1 MPTIGD
7 KLTAIYDI
15 KNKIRDAIVNKGGA
29 LHEKSALS
37 DYPQA
42 IYDLPVVSAPEDT
55 YNYHPN
61 PAWWDIKTIIEN
73 DEVPEGYVAVAA
85 FLLIDSPY
93 KTTLDVYDAYKT
105 SDGMFYNSAAEH
117 IWDTTKD
124 KDSGEG
130 YKTRYVIAYVKKDSN
145 RWLGKMLCARTWNK
159 GIFYATPVGCL
170 GMVWN
175 CPVFIDIKP
184 VSYSTSFSSSSET
197 RNHTQLIMRDAND
210 NSYTYSTSLVYYPF
224 TITNYSWKTIQY
236 IDVTDKGKLVIA
248 ISYLAFTSSLEHMI
262 PPSLRYIAPLYELA
276 VVYRELL
283 ADSISQQ
290 KTKYMA
296 LYYNDSYKLAS
307 KAYVDTKDDFK
318 NMNGY
323 WWGSTLKNL
332 ELHVADRDIYANT
345 SDLTTT
351 YPSIAFIGGLT
362 TNTSDSWGSAY
373 SYGGQTSPLFGKKLT
388 LVIEQNTIPLDRINC
403 AGLLGY
409 GEKPNVIKYVPRL
422 FMLYPY
428 DNSKGITEDRCT
440 LGIIDWTIINKSDT
454 KPQVHL
460 FPAYQ
465 LNGMPASKL
474 NKFIV
479 DYLQDRT
486 GMSVYQMYITASQN
500 EKLSSTTK
508 QIIAKRNWTLVVF
521 S

>member
-85 FLLIDSPY
+85 FLLVDSPY
-93 KTTLDVYDAYKT
+93 KTTLDVFDAYKT

-117 IWDTTKD
+117 VWDTTKD

-130 YKTRYVIAYVKKDSN
+130 YKTRYVIAYVKKDSD
-145 RWLGKMLCARTWNK
+145 RWLGKMLCATKWNN
-159 GIFYATPVGCL
+159 GIHYSVPVGCL
-170 GMVWN
+170 GMIWN
-175 CPVFIDIKP
+175 CPVFVALQAYNTQYLP
-184 VSYSTSFSSSSET
+184 VSSSTSTHYAPYIALFTSNKSSSSKY
-197 RNHTQLIMRDAND
+197 N
-210 NSYTYSTSLVYYPF
+210 YYA
-224 TITNYSWKTIQY
+224 ICICNYSWKTVQY
-236 IDVTDKGKLVIA
+236 IDVTNKGKLVIMDCKC
-248 ISYLAFTSSLEHMI
+248 AFTSDADYTIS
-262 PPSLRYIAPLYELA
+262 SALRYIAPLYELA
-276 VVYRELL
+276 VVYKDLL
-283 ADSISQQ
+283 SEGISKMTAQ
-290 KTKYMA
+290 YMT
-296 LYYNDSYKLAS
+296 LYLSNNVWG
-307 KAYVDTKDDFK
+307 VDNSTSDTPQTLKD
-318 NMNGY
+318 MNGY
-323 WWGSTLKNL
+323 KWAINVRNL
-332 ELHVADRDIYANT
+332 ELHVADTVVGAYITPPTTKYA
-345 SDLTTT
+345 SKA
-351 YPSIAFIGGLT
+351 YIGGLF
-362 TNTSDSWGSAY
+362 TSTY
-373 SYGGQTSPLFGKKLT
+373 SNNRYYYASNSYSCNNGRKLT
-388 LVIEQNTIPLDRINC
+388 MVVEKNTIPLDKLNFYPISGWNNDISLTEYIQRVFI
-403 AGLLGY
+403 
-409 GEKPNVIKYVPRL
+409 
-422 FMLYPY
+422 LYPY
-428 DNSKGITEDRCT
+428 DNYAANTEDNCT

-479 DYLQDRT
+479 DYLQNRT

>member
-85 FLLIDSPY
+85 FLLVDSPY
-93 KTTLDVYDAYKT
+93 KTSLDVFDAYKT
-105 SDGMFYNSAAEH
+105 SDGMFYSSEAEH

-130 YKTRYVIAYVKKDSN
+130 YKTRYVIAYVKKDSD
-145 RWLGKMLCARTWNK
+145 RWLGKMLCATKWNK
-159 GIFYATPVGCL
+159 GIHYSVPVGCL

-175 CPVFIDIKP
+175 CPVFVALQTYNTQYLP
-184 VSYSTSFSSSSET
+184 VNSSTPTWYAPRIEFYTSNKSTSSSYS
-197 RNHTQLIMRDAND
+197 
-210 NSYTYSTSLVYYPF
+210 YYAMC
-224 TITNYSWKTIQY
+224 ICNYSWKTVQY
-236 IDVTDKGKLVIA
+236 IDVTNKGKLVIMA
-248 ISYLAFTSSLEHMI
+248 CLSAFTSSANYTI
-262 PPSLRYIAPLYELA
+262 SPALRYIAPLYELA
-276 VVYRELL
+276 VIYKDLL
-283 ADSISQQ
+283 AEGISKMTAQ
-290 KTKYMA
+290 YMS
-296 LYYNDSYKLAS
+296 LYNDNKFWSAVSETSDTPQSLKDMAGYKWAIN
-307 KAYVDTKDDFK
+307 VR
-318 NMNGY
+318 
-323 WWGSTLKNL
+323 NL
-332 ELHVADRDIYANT
+332 ELHVADTDIGAY
-345 SDLTTT
+345 TTT
-351 YPSIAFIGGLT
+351 PTKKYATKAYIGGLYT
-362 TNTSDSWGSAY
+362 CNPSNSYYYYASDSY
-373 SYGGQTSPLFGKKLT
+373 SCNNGRKLT
-388 LVIEQNTIPLDRINC
+388 MVIEKNTIPLDKLNFYSITGWNDNIVLAEYTQRVFI
-403 AGLLGY
+403 
-409 GEKPNVIKYVPRL
+409 
-422 FMLYPY
+422 LYPY
-428 DNSKGITEDRCT
+428 DSYKVNTEDNCT
-440 LGIIDWTIINKSDT
+440 LGIIRWDIVNKTDT
-454 KPQVHL
+454 TPQVHL

-465 LNGMPASKL
+465 LNGMPASQL

-479 DYLQDRT
+479 DYLQNRT
-486 GMSVYQMYITASQN
+486 GLELYQMYVTASQS

-508 QIIAKRNWTLVVF
+508 RIIAQRNWTLVVF

>member
-85 FLLIDSPY
+85 FLLVDSPY

-105 SDGMFYNSAAEH
+105 SDGMFYTSAAEH

-130 YKTRYVIAYVKKDSN
+130 YKTRYVIAYVKKDSD
-145 RWLGKMLCARTWNK
+145 RWLGKVLCARNEK
-159 GIFYATPVGCL
+159 QGAFYAIPVGCL

-175 CPVFIDIKP
+175 CPVFVSLDCPYNTFPIDKNQLRYAHRIVCNKDKE
-184 VSYSTSFSSSSET
+184 SYSAYSIYYS
-197 RNHTQLIMRDAND
+197 LCIC
-210 NSYTYSTSLVYYPF
+210 TYS
-224 TITNYSWKTIQY
+224 WRTIQY
-236 IDVTDKGKLVIA
+236 INVTKKGKLI
-248 ISYLAFTSSLEHMI
+248 ISDCQAAFTFNDYYSLPI
-262 PPSLRYIAPLYELA
+262 SLHYIAPLYEVA
-276 VVYRELL
+276 VIYNDLL
-283 ADSISQQ
+283 AEAVKRSIAPYIAVYYRD
-290 KTKYMA
+290 KYFVA
-296 LYYNDSYKLAS
+296 QNTLS
-307 KAYVDTKDDFK
+307 DTEQELKQ
-318 NMNGY
+318 MNGY
-323 WWGSTLKNL
+323 KWGANLKSL
-332 ELHVADRDIYANT
+332 ELHIADKAVYANKVENA
-345 SDLTTT
+345 S
-351 YPSIAFIGGLT
+351 YPSKSYLGGFYTCSL
-362 TNTSDSWGSAY
+362 NGNYSNYAY
-373 SYGGQTSPLFGKKLT
+373 TCYPMLPRKIK
-388 LVIEQNTIPLDRINC
+388 LVIETNTIPLDGINFQPL
-403 AGLLGY
+403 AIYQNLT
-409 GEKPNVIKYVPRL
+409 VIKYVPRL
-422 FMLYPY
+422 FVLYPY
-428 DNSKGITEDRCT
+428 DTYKLNTEDNCT

>member
-85 FLLIDSPY
+85 FLLVDSPY

-130 YKTRYVIAYVKKDSN
+130 YKTRYIIAYVKKDSD
-145 RWLGKMLCARTWNK
+145 RWLGKMLCARNIK
-159 GIFYATPVGCL
+159 QGVDYALPIGCL
-170 GMVWN
+170 GVVWN
-175 CPVFIDIKP
+175 CPVF
-184 VSYSTSFSSSSET
+184 VSLSRPAVYTLYSSNS
-197 RNHTQLIMRDAND
+197 TQYTNRITLYKGK
-210 NSYTYSTSLVYYPF
+210 NSLECISYYALS
-224 TITNYSWKTIQY
+224 ICWYSWNTLQY
-236 IDVTDKGKLVIA
+236 IDNTEKGKLI
-248 ISYLAFTSSLEHMI
+248 ISHIVDAFGTFGNDYKI
-262 PPSLRYIAPLYELA
+262 PTSLRSISPLYELA
-276 VVYRELL
+276 VVYKELIAASIANATYKYIAYTKRDEYIPYVRST
-283 ADSISQQ
+283 ADTPESI
-290 KTKYMA
+290 KE
-296 LYYNDSYKLAS
+296 
-307 KAYVDTKDDFK
+307 
-318 NMNGY
+318 MNGTV
-323 WWGSTLKNL
+323 WGDSLRKM
-332 ELHVADRDIYANT
+332 EIHVAGTMIYANT
-345 SDLTTT
+345 IERNNDFPANSN
-351 YPSIAFIGGLT
+351 FGGLRT
-362 TNTSDSWGSAY
+362 CYHYSNQLNYYCTSY
-373 SYGGQTSPLFGKKLT
+373 PLSGRKLT
-388 LVIEQNTIPLDRINC
+388 MVIEPNTLPLDTLAFYPTSNWTELTI
-403 AGLLGY
+403 
-409 GEKPNVIKYVPRL
+409 VKYIPRL
-422 FMLYPY
+422 FVLNPSDYLR
-428 DNSKGITEDRCT
+428 NNTENDCT

-486 GMSVYQMYITASQN
+486 GMSVYQMYITSSQN

>member
-130 YKTRYVIAYVKKDSN
+130 YKTRYVIAYVKKDSD
-145 RWLGKMLCARTWNK
+145 RWLGKMLCANKWNN
-159 GIFYATPVGCL
+159 GVFYATPIGCL

-175 CPVFIDIKP
+175 CPVFISLLNINRSFP
-184 VSYSTSFSSSSET
+184 VSSSSSWSYPT
-197 RNHTQLIMRDAND
+197 CLTFW
-210 NSYTYSTSLVYYPF
+210 NSKTSSSRIAGYWALC
-224 TITNYSWKTIQY
+224 ICHYSWKNIQY
-236 IDVTDKGKLVIA
+236 IDVTSKGKLVIA
-248 ISYLAFTSSLEHMI
+248 KSQQAFTFSSDFML
-262 PPSLRYIAPLYELA
+262 PTSLRYIAPLYEVA
-276 VVYRELL
+276 VVYKELL
-283 ADSISQQ
+283 SEAIENSSA
-290 KTKYMA
+290 KYMRM
-296 LYYNDSYKLAS
+296 YIR
-307 KAYVDTKDDFK
+307 DTFELTTGVSDTSDAFKD
-318 NMNGY
+318 MEGY
-323 WWGSTLKNL
+323 SWGENLRNL
-332 ELHVADRDIYANT
+332 ELHVADTEIYAYNKEPDAFPAKT
-345 SDLTTT
+345 
-351 YPSIAFIGGLT
+351 FIGGQYI
-362 TNTSDSWGSAY
+362 NSVDSAP
-373 SYGGQTSPLFGKKLT
+373 SYYCSGGGYPLNGKKLT
-388 LVIEQNTIPLDRINC
+388 MVIEPNTIPLDRLNYYPLPSGIYN
-403 AGLLGY
+403 
-409 GEKPNVIKYVPRL
+409 NISVTKYIPKL
-422 FMLYPY
+422 FILYPI
-428 DNSKGITEDRCT
+428 DNYKAMSEERCT
-440 LGIIDWTIINKSDT
+440 LGIIDWTIINKSST
-454 KPQVHL
+454 TPQVHL

>member
-73 DEVPEGYVAVAA
+73 DDVPEGYVAVAA

-130 YKTRYVIAYVKKDSN
+130 YKTRYVIAYVKKDSD
-145 RWLGKMLCARTWNK
+145 RWLGKMLCARNTK
-159 GIFYATPVGCL
+159 QGAFYAIPVGCL
-170 GMVWN
+170 GMTWN
-175 CPVFIDIKP
+175 CPVFVSLECPDEGFPMDSYDLNDAHKIECSRDK
-184 VSYSTSFSSSSET
+184 VSY
-197 RNHTQLIMRDAND
+197 N
-210 NSYTYSTSLVYYPF
+210 TYSTYYSLC
-224 TITNYSWKTIQY
+224 ICAYSWHTIQY
-236 IDVTDKGKLVIA
+236 INVTKKGKLI
-248 ISYLAFTSSLEHMI
+248 ISDCRAAFTFSDTYSL
-262 PPSLRYIAPLYELA
+262 PTSLYYIAPLYEVA
-276 VVYRELL
+276 VIYNDLL
-283 ADSISQQ
+283 AEAVKKSIAPYI
-290 KTKYMA
+290 T
-296 LYYNDSYKLAS
+296 LYYRRSYVAAQNTVGDIAESLKE
-307 KAYVDTKDDFK
+307 
-318 NMNGY
+318 MNGY
-323 WWGSTLKNL
+323 RWGINLKSL
-332 ELHVADRDIYANT
+332 ELHLADKAVYANT
-345 SDLTTT
+345 FENAS
-351 YPSIAFIGGLT
+351 YPAASYLGGLYT
-362 TNTSDSWGSAY
+362 CSSNGNSMYYAATLY
-373 SYGGQTSPLFGKKLT
+373 PMLPRKIK
-388 LVIEQNTIPLDRINC
+388 LVIETNTIPLDGINFYP
-403 AGLLGY
+403 LDTYQNLT
-409 GEKPNVIKYVPRL
+409 VIKYVPRL
-422 FMLYPY
+422 FVLFPY
-428 DNSKGITEDRCT
+428 DTYKLNTEDNCT

>member
-85 FLLIDSPY
+85 FLLVDSPY

-130 YKTRYVIAYVKKDSN
+130 YKTRYVIAYVKKDSD
-145 RWLGKMLCARTWNK
+145 RWLGKMLCARKNNQ
-159 GIFYATPVGCL
+159 GVFYAIPIGCL

-175 CPVFIDIKP
+175 VPVFISLDSPDTTFP
-184 VSYSTSFSSSSET
+184 VSANASMYADFFNLYKGKNTSVSF
-197 RNHTQLIMRDAND
+197 
-210 NSYTYSTSLVYYPF
+210 TYYALC
-224 TITNYSWKTIQY
+224 ICCYSWNIMQY
-236 IDVTDKGKLVIA
+236 IDITKKGKLVIIHA
-248 ISYLAFTSSLEHMI
+248 ISAFSASNQKRI
-262 PPSLRYIAPLYELA
+262 PMNLHYIAPLYELP
-276 VVYRELL
+276 VVYKELL
-283 ADSISQQ
+283 ADAISKQEA
-290 KTKYMA
+290 KYIA
-296 LYYNDSYKLAS
+296 YFRENANVYAS
-307 KAYVDTKDDFK
+307 KSTSDTSEDYK
-318 NMNGY
+318 NMAGFR
-323 WWGSTLKNL
+323 WGDSLRNL
-332 ELHVADRDIYANT
+332 ELHVADKEIYANT
-345 SDLTTT
+345 EEPDNNFPIKCNL
-351 YPSIAFIGGLT
+351 GGLY
-362 TNTSDSWGSAY
+362 TNYYYNNNYYYYCSNY
-373 SYGGQTSPLFGKKLT
+373 SLNGRKLT
-388 LVIEQNTIPLDRINC
+388 MVVEPNTIPLDVIAFYPISTWTVLTVVKYIN
-403 AGLLGY
+403 
-409 GEKPNVIKYVPRL
+409 RL
-422 FMLYPY
+422 FVFYPF
-428 DNSKGITEDRCT
+428 DNYLANTENNCC

>member
-85 FLLIDSPY
+85 FLLVDSPY
-93 KTTLDVYDAYKT
+93 KTTLDVFDAYKT

-117 IWDTTKD
+117 VWDTTKD

-130 YKTRYVIAYVKKDSN
+130 YKTRYVIAYVKKDSD
-145 RWLGKMLCARTWNK
+145 RWVGKMLCATTWND
-159 GIFYATPVGCL
+159 GIFYSTPIGCL

-175 CPVFIDIKP
+175 CPVFVTLYSP
-184 VSYSTSFSSSSET
+184 VSSLPVSSSTT
-197 RNHTQLIMRDAND
+197 R
-210 NSYTYSTSLVYYPF
+210 TYGDYFYFERSATSDRREFFYYAI
-224 TITNYSWKTIQY
+224 TLTNYSWKTIQF
-236 IDVTDKGKLVIA
+236 INVTNKGKLVIA
-248 ISYLAFTSSLEHMI
+248 DCQKAFSASVRGI
-262 PPSLRYIAPLYELA
+262 PYSLRQLAPLYEFD
-276 VVYRELL
+276 VVYKELL
-283 ADSISQQ
+283 ADAVDKMSN
-290 KTKYMA
+290 KYLR
-296 LYYNDSYKLAS
+296 LYCDDRYWSATNSVS
-307 KAYVDTKDDFK
+307 DTPEDLRK
-318 NMNGY
+318 MNGFRF
-323 WWGSTLKNL
+323 GVGLRNL
-332 ELHVADRDIYANT
+332 ELHVANTAIYAHKT
-345 SDLTTT
+345 DL
-351 YPSIAFIGGLT
+351 PSNFPVKAYLGGLLT
-362 TNTSDSWGSAY
+362 CLHDNSNTY
-373 SYGGQTSPLFGKKLT
+373 YFNGGNYPLIGKKIT
-388 LVIEQNTIPLDRINC
+388 LVIEQNTVPLDKVNFYPISNW
-403 AGLLGY
+403 GDKVTVVQY
-409 GEKPNVIKYVPRL
+409 IPRL
-422 FMLYPY
+422 FTFYPY
-428 DNSKGITEDRCT
+428 DDYTANTENNCT
-440 LGIIDWTIINKSDT
+440 LGIIRWDIVNKTDT

>member
-145 RWLGKMLCARTWNK
+145 RWLGKMLCARSIK
-159 GIFYATPVGCL
+159 QGVDYALPIGCL
-170 GMVWN
+170 GVVWN
-175 CPVFIDIKP
+175 CPVFVALRRASEYTI
-184 VSYSTSFSSSSET
+184 TSNLLDYASRIRLYKGKNSSEY
-197 RNHTQLIMRDAND
+197 I
-210 NSYTYSTSLVYYPF
+210 SYYALS
-224 TITNYSWKTIQY
+224 ICWHSWNTLQY
-236 IDVTDKGKLVIA
+236 IDSTKKGKLIIGHI
-248 ISYLAFTSSLEHMI
+248 ISAFGYGSFKIPISLHSI
-262 PPSLRYIAPLYELA
+262 SPLYEVA
-276 VVYRELL
+276 VVYKELI
-283 ADSISQQ
+283 AESIANA
-290 KTKYMA
+290 TYKYVA
-296 LYYNDSYKLAS
+296 CAIGYDDYFYLTRSTGDVSES
-307 KAYVDTKDDFK
+307 VKD
-318 NMNGY
+318 MNGTN
-323 WWGSTLKNL
+323 WGHSLRKM
-332 ELHVADRDIYANT
+332 EIHVADKEIYANT
-345 SDLTTT
+345 IKRQNNFPAGSNFGGLYTCAHYSAQNNYYCTT
-351 YPSIAFIGGLT
+351 YPL
-362 TNTSDSWGSAY
+362 N
-373 SYGGQTSPLFGKKLT
+373 GKKLT
-388 LVIEQNTIPLDRINC
+388 MVIEPNTLPLDTLAFYPKSTWTELTVVEYI
-403 AGLLGY
+403 
-409 GEKPNVIKYVPRL
+409 PRL
-422 FMLYPY
+422 FILNTL
-428 DNSKGITEDRCT
+428 DNLKNNTENDCT

>member
-130 YKTRYVIAYVKKDSN
+130 YKTRYVIAYVKKDSD
-145 RWLGKMLCARTWNK
+145 RWAGKLLCATAWNK
-159 GIFYATPVGCL
+159 GYLYATPIGCL

-175 CPVFIDIKP
+175 CPAFITLRSPIEYLP
-184 VSYSTSFSSSSET
+184 VSSSNSNPSYPEKFCFQRSVTSSDT
-197 RNHTQLIMRDAND
+197 VPYYYANC
-210 NSYTYSTSLVYYPF
+210 
-224 TITNYSWKTIQY
+224 ICNYSWKTMQY
-236 IDVTDKGKLVIA
+236 IDVTSKGKLVI
-248 ISYLAFTSSLEHMI
+248 SSCNRAFSVSNRPIPSSLH
-262 PPSLRYIAPLYELA
+262 YIAPLYEIT
-276 VVYRELL
+276 VVYKELL
-283 ADSISQQ
+283 SEWVANN
-290 KTKYMA
+290 TYKYIRLIEGSDDNA
-296 LYYNDSYKLAS
+296 FAFSGYS
-307 KAYVDTKDDFK
+307 DTTDTIKD
-318 NMNGY
+318 MNGY
-323 WWGSTLKNL
+323 TWGFNLRNL
-332 ELHVADRDIYANT
+332 ELHVADKWVYAYKTEPTNNFPAKAY
-345 SDLTTT
+345 L
-351 YPSIAFIGGLT
+351 GGLT
-362 TNTSDSWGSAY
+362 TCYKDSTYTYYYY
-373 SYGGQTSPLFGKKLT
+373 SGTYPLNGKKIT
-388 LVIEQNTIPLDRINC
+388 LVVEPHTIPLDRMNFYSV
-403 AGLLGY
+403 GGY
-409 GEKPNVIKYVPRL
+409 NITYDVVKYVPRV
-422 FMLYPY
+422 FILYPY
-428 DNSKGITEDRCT
+428 DNYSTNTENNCC

-454 KPQVHL
+454 KPQIHL

-465 LNGMPASKL
+465 LNGMSASKL

>member
-85 FLLIDSPY
+85 FLLVDSPY

-105 SDGMFYNSAAEH
+105 SDGMFYASAAEH

-130 YKTRYVIAYVKKDSN
+130 YKTRYVIAYVKKDSG
-145 RWLGKMLCARTWNK
+145 RWLGKMLCATKWNN
-159 GIFYATPVGCL
+159 GIHYSVPVGCL
-170 GMVWN
+170 GMIWN
-175 CPVFIDIKP
+175 CPVFITLQAYNTPYLP
-184 VSYSTSFSSSSET
+184 VSTNTSTSYAPFINLYTSNKASSP
-197 RNHTQLIMRDAND
+197 
-210 NSYTYSTSLVYYPF
+210 SYTYYA
-224 TITNYSWKTIQY
+224 ICICNYSWKTVQY
-236 IDVTDKGKLVIA
+236 IDVTNKGKLI
-248 ISYLAFTSSLEHMI
+248 ITDCQCAFTRAADYTLS
-262 PPSLRYIAPLYELA
+262 PALRYIAPLYELD
-276 VVYRELL
+276 VVYKDLL
-283 ADSISQQ
+283 SEDISKMQAQ
-290 KTKYMA
+290 YMA
-296 LYYNDSYKLAS
+296 YYLNNNYWNAIKSTSDTSQDLKDMDGYKWAIN
-307 KAYVDTKDDFK
+307 VR
-318 NMNGY
+318 
-323 WWGSTLKNL
+323 NL
-332 ELHVADRDIYANT
+332 ELHVADTTVGAYTATPTTEYAAKV
-345 SDLTTT
+345 
-351 YPSIAFIGGLT
+351 YIGGLYT
-362 TNTSDSWGSAY
+362 CSSRDNSYYYASNGY
-373 SYGGQTSPLFGKKLT
+373 SCNNGRKLT
-388 LVIEQNTIPLDRINC
+388 LVIEKSTLPLDKLNF
-403 AGLLGY
+403 Y
-409 GEKPNVIKYVPRL
+409 GITGWGNDIVLTKYIQRV
-422 FMLYPY
+422 FVFYPY
-428 DNSKGITEDRCT
+428 DSYKANTEDNCT
-440 LGIIDWTIINKSDT
+440 LGIIDWTIINKSDK
-454 KPQVHL
+454 KPQIHL

-486 GMSVYQMYITASQN
+486 GLSVYQMYITASQN